1 MRITRRNAM
10 RAPDGRVR
18 ASCRGVATTR
28 GARASCP
35 RPLRCAP
42 LLAPLINSA
51 KGTMS
56 TSQVQIHFWLILVFC
71 SFRILESLPLDRDAL
86 LDIKGH
92 LKDPQNYLS
101 NWDESHSP
109 CQFYGVVCDPNS
121 GDIIGISLSNI
132 SLSGTMASSFCR
144 LNKLHTLE
152 LAANSITGTVPAS
165 LANCTNLQV
174 LNLSMNS
181 LTGQLP
187 DLSALVNLEV
197 LDLSTN
203 NFNGAFP
210 VWVSK
215 LSGLTEL
222 GLGENNFDE
231 GVIPESIGD
240 LKNLT
245 WLFLGQ
251 CNLRGDIP
259 ASVFDLVS
267 LGTLDFSRNQ
277 ITGVFPKAI
286 SKLKNLWKIELY
298 QNNLTGEI
306 PREVVTLTLLSE
318 FDVSRNQLTGML
330 PKEIAGL
337 KKLKIFHIYH
347 NNFSGELPERLGDLR
362 YLESFST
369 YENQFSGRFPPNLGR
384 FSPLNTID
392 ISENYF
398 SGEFPRFLC
407 QNNKLLF
414 LLALNNNFS
423 GEFPGSYSSCK
434 TLQRFRISQNQFS
447 GSIPGGMWGL
457 PNAVIIDV
465 ADNGFTGGISSDIG
479 FSTTLN
485 QLYVQNNNFFGELPA
500 ELGRLSQ
507 LQKLDAF
514 NNRFSGQIPKQIGSL
529 KQLTYLHLEHN
540 ALEGHIPSDI
550 GMCNSLVDLN
560 LADNSLS
567 GGIPDRLASLFT
579 LNSLNLS
586 HNMISGEIPEELQS
600 LKLSYIDF
608 SHNELSGPVPP
619 QLLMIAG
626 DDAFTDN
633 AGLCIADISEGW
645 RQNVTSLRPCQWT
658 DSRHVFSIRRLF
670 LLLGILLSLVVLLS
684 VLACLSYENYK
695 LEEFN
700 RKRDIES
707 GYDSDSKWVLQSFH
721 PPELDPDEVCNLDG
735 ENLIG
740 SGGTGKVYRVEL
752 SKGRGTVAV
761 KELWK
766 RDDTKILKAEI
777 NTQGKIR
784 HRNILKLNAFLTGG
798 ASNFLVYEYVVNGNL
813 YDAIRR
819 EYKAGQPE
827 LDWDKRY
834 QIAVGAAKGIMYLH
848 HDCSPAIIHRD
859 IKSTNILLDEEYEA
873 KLADFGIAKLVE
885 GSLLSCFA
893 GTHGYMA
900 PELAYSLKA
909 TEKSDVYSFGVVL
922 LELLTGRSPRDQ
934 QFDGK
939 LDIVSWVS
947 IHLADQN
954 PAAVLDPKVS
964 NGVSD
969 DMIKT
974 MNIATLCTVQLPS
987 ERPTMREVVKMLID
1001 IYPNS
1006 PTGRTKNKNDK

>member
-1 MRITRRNAM
+1 M
-10 RAPDGRVR
+10 V
-18 ASCRGVATTR
+18 
-28 GARASCP
+28 
-35 RPLRCAP
+35 
-42 LLAPLINSA
+42 NSA
-51 KGTMS
+51 NSAMS
-56 TSQVQIHFWLILVFC
+56 SSYFQMYFWLILVLCNFGI
-71 SFRILESLPLDRDAL
+71 SKSLDRDTL

-92 LKDPQNYLS
+92 LEDPQNYLH
-101 NWDESHSP
+101 NWDVSHSP
-109 CQFYGVVCDPNS
+109 CQFYGVTCDHNS
-121 GDIIGISLSNI
+121 GDVIGISLSNI
-132 SLSGTMASSFCR
+132 SLSGTISSSFSLLQQLR
-144 LNKLHTLE
+144 TLE
-152 LAANSITGTVPAS
+152 LGANSISGVVPAA

-187 DLSALVNLEV
+187 DLSALLSLEV

-203 NFNGAFP
+203 SFNGAFP

-222 GLGENNFDE
+222 GLGENSFDE
-231 GVIPESIGD
+231 GNVPESIGD

-251 CNLRGDIP
+251 CNLRGEIP

-286 SKLKNLWKIELY
+286 SKLRNLWKIELY
-298 QNNLTGEI
+298 QNNLTGQI
-306 PREVVTLTLLSE
+306 PQELAALTMLSE

-330 PKEIAGL
+330 PKEIGAL
-337 KKLKIFHIYH
+337 KKLRIFHIYH
-347 NNFSGELPERLGDLR
+347 NNFSGELPEGLGNLQF
-362 YLESFST
+362 LESFST
-369 YENQFSGRFPPNLGR
+369 YENQFSGKFPANLGR

-407 QNNKLLF
+407 QNNKLQF
-414 LLALNNNFS
+414 LLALTNNFS
-423 GEFPGSYSSCK
+423 GECPSSYSSCK

-447 GSIPGGMWGL
+447 GNIPAGLWGL

-465 ADNGFTGGISSDIG
+465 ADNGFIGGISSDIG
-479 FSTTLN
+479 FSVTLN
-485 QLYVQNNNFFGELPA
+485 QLYVQNNYFTGELPA

-507 LQKLDAF
+507 LQKLVAS
-514 NNRFSGQIPKQIGSL
+514 NNRLSGQIPKQIGGL

-540 ALEGHIPSDI
+540 ALEGPIPSDI
-550 GMCNSLVDLN
+550 GMCSSMVDLN
-560 LADNSLS
+560 LAENSLT
-567 GGIPDRLASLFT
+567 GDIPDTLISLIS
-579 LNSLNLS
+579 LNSLNIS
-586 HNMISGEIPEELQS
+586 HNMISGDIPEDLQS
-600 LKLSYIDF
+600 LKLSDIDF

-626 DDAFTDN
+626 DLAFSEN
-633 AGLCIADISEGW
+633 AGLCVADTSEGW
-645 RQNVTSLRPCQWT
+645 KQSVTNLRPCQWS
-658 DSRHVFSIRRLF
+658 DSNHNFSRKRLY
-670 LLLGILLSLVVLLS
+670 LVLVTVMCLVVLLS
-684 VLACLSYENYK
+684 GLACLSYENYK

-707 GYDSDSKWVLQSFH
+707 GGNTDLKWVLETFH
-721 PPELDPDEVCNLDG
+721 PPELEPEEICNLDG

-740 SGGTGKVYRVEL
+740 CGSTGKVYRLEL

-766 RDDTKILKAEI
+766 RDEAKVLKAEI
-777 NTQGKIR
+777 NTLGKVR

-819 EYKAGQPE
+819 EFKAGQPE
-827 LDWDKRY
+827 LDWNKRC
-834 QIAVGAAKGIMYLH
+834 QIAVGVAKGIMYLH

-859 IKSTNILLDEEYEA
+859 IKSHNILLDEDYEP

-885 GSLLSCFA
+885 GSPLSCFA

-922 LELLTGRSPRDQ
+922 LELLTGRSPTDQ
-934 QFDGK
+934 QFDGEM
-939 LDIVSWVS
+939 DIVSWAS
-947 IHLADQN
+947 FHLAEQK
-954 PAAVLDPKVS
+954 PAGVLDPKVS
-964 NGVSD
+964 NDASD
-969 DMIKT
+969 HMIKAL
-974 MNIATLCTVQLPS
+974 NIATLCTAQLPS
-987 ERPTMREVVKMLID
+987 ERPTMREVVKMLINID
-1001 IYPNS
+1001 PS
-1006 PTGRTKNKNDK
+1006 STAGRAKIKNDK

>member
-1 MRITRRNAM
+1 
-10 RAPDGRVR
+10 
-18 ASCRGVATTR
+18 
-28 GARASCP
+28 
-35 RPLRCAP
+35 
-42 LLAPLINSA
+42 
-51 KGTMS
+51 MS
-56 TSQVQIHFWLILVFC
+56 TSLFQIHFWLILLFC
-71 SFRILESLPLDRDAL
+71 NCKTLESLPLDRDAL
-86 LDIKGH
+86 LDIKDH
-92 LKDPQNYLS
+92 LKDPQNYLH
-101 NWDESHSP
+101 NWDDSHSP
-109 CQFYGVVCDPNS
+109 CQFYGVACDPNS
-121 GDIIGISLSNI
+121 GDVMGISLSNI
-132 SLSGTMASSFCR
+132 SLSGTISSSFSLLKQLR
-144 LNKLHTLE
+144 TLE
-152 LAANSITGTVPAS
+152 LGANSITGTVPAALS
-165 LANCTNLQV
+165 KCTNLQV
-174 LNLSMNS
+174 LNLSINS

-187 DLSALVNLEV
+187 DLSALVKLEV

-203 NFNGAFP
+203 GFTGAFP
-210 VWVSK
+210 VWATK
-215 LSGLTEL
+215 LDGLTEL

-231 GVIPESIGD
+231 GDIPESIGD

-251 CNLRGDIP
+251 CNLRGNLP
-259 ASVFDLVS
+259 ASVFDLIS

-277 ITGVFPKAI
+277 IAGVFPKEI

-306 PREVVTLTLLSE
+306 PRELATLTLLSE
-318 FDVSRNQLTGML
+318 FDVSRNQLTGIL
-330 PKEIAGL
+330 PEEIAGL

-347 NNFSGELPERLGDLR
+347 NNFSGELPEGLGDLQF
-362 YLESFST
+362 LESFST
-369 YENQFSGRFPPNLGR
+369 YENQFSGKFPRNLGR

-407 QNNKLLF
+407 QNNKLQF

-447 GSIPGGMWGL
+447 GTIPGGMWGL

-465 ADNGFTGGISSDIG
+465 ADNGFIGGVSSDIG

-485 QLYVQNNNFFGELPA
+485 QLYVQNNNFFGELPV
-500 ELGRLSQ
+500 ELGMLSQ
-507 LQKLDAF
+507 LQKLVAY
-514 NNRFSGQIPKQIGSL
+514 NNRFSGQIPKQIASL

-540 ALEGHIPSDI
+540 ALEGQIPSDL

-560 LADNSLS
+560 LAENSLT
-567 GGIPDRLASLFT
+567 GAIPDTLASLFT

-586 HNMISGEIPEELQS
+586 HNMISDEIPESLQL

-626 DDAFTDN
+626 DDAFADN
-633 AGLCIADISEGW
+633 AGLCVAKNSEGW
-645 RQNVTSLRPCQWT
+645 RQRVNLRPCQWT
-658 DSRHVFSIRRLF
+658 DSRHVFSIRRIF
-670 LLLGILLSLVVLLS
+670 LVLGMMICLVILLSG
-684 VLACLSYENYK
+684 LACLSYENYK

-700 RKRDIES
+700 RKKDIES
-707 GYDSDSKWVLQSFH
+707 GDGADSKWILHSFH
-721 PPELDPDEVCNLDG
+721 PPELDPEEVCNLAG

-740 SGGTGKVYRVEL
+740 CGGTGKVYRVEL

-766 RDDTKILKAEI
+766 CDDAKTLKTEI
-777 NTQGKIR
+777 NTLGKMR

-813 YDAIRR
+813 YDAIHR

-834 QIAVGAAKGIMYLH
+834 RIAVGAAKGIMYLH

-859 IKSTNILLDEEYEA
+859 IKSTNILLGKEYEA

-885 GSLLSCFA
+885 GSQLSCFA

-922 LELLTGRSPRDQ
+922 LELLTGHSPTDR
-934 QFDGK
+934 QFDRE

-947 IHLADQN
+947 FHLADQN
-954 PAAVLDPKVS
+954 PAAVLDSKVS

-974 MNIATLCTVQLPS
+974 LNIAILCTVKLPS
-987 ERPTMREVVKMLID
+987 ERPTMRKVVKMLTDID
-1001 IYPNS
+1001 HS
-1006 PTGRTKNKNDK
+1006 STTGRAKSKNDKK

>member
-1 MRITRRNAM
+1 
-10 RAPDGRVR
+10 
-18 ASCRGVATTR
+18 
-28 GARASCP
+28 
-35 RPLRCAP
+35 
-42 LLAPLINSA
+42 
-51 KGTMS
+51 MS
-56 TSQVQIHFWLILVFC
+56 TSYFKIYFWLILVLCNFGI
-71 SFRILESLPLDRDAL
+71 SKSLPLDRDIL
-86 LDIKGH
+86 LDIKGY
-92 LKDPQNYLS
+92 LKDPQNYLH

-109 CQFYGVVCDPNS
+109 CQFYGVTCDRNS
-121 GDIIGISLSNI
+121 GDVIGISLSNI
-132 SLSGTMASSFCR
+132 SLSGTISSSFSLLEQLR
-144 LNKLHTLE
+144 NLE
-152 LAANSITGTVPAS
+152 LGANSISGSIPAA
-165 LANCTNLQV
+165 LANCSNLQV

-187 DLSALVNLEV
+187 DLSALVNLQV

-210 VWVSK
+210 TWASK

-222 GLGENNFDE
+222 GLGENSFDE
-231 GVIPESIGD
+231 GDVPESIGD

-251 CNLRGDIP
+251 CNLRGEIP

-286 SKLKNLWKIELY
+286 SKLRNLWKIELY

-306 PREVVTLTLLSE
+306 PQELATLTLLSE

-330 PKEIAGL
+330 PKEIGGL
-337 KKLKIFHIYH
+337 KKLRIFHIYH
-347 NNFSGELPERLGDLR
+347 NNFFGELPEELGNLQF
-362 YLESFST
+362 LESFST
-369 YENQFSGRFPPNLGR
+369 YENQFSGKFPANLGR

-392 ISENYF
+392 ISENFF

-407 QNNKLLF
+407 QNNKLQF
-414 LLALNNNFS
+414 LLALTNNFS

-447 GSIPGGMWGL
+447 GSIPAGLWGL

-465 ADNGFTGGISSDIG
+465 ADNGFIGGLSSDIG
-479 FSTTLN
+479 FSVTLN
-485 QLYVQNNNFFGELPA
+485 QLYVQNNNFIGELPV
-500 ELGRLSQ
+500 ELGRLTL
-507 LQKLDAF
+507 LQKLVAS
-514 NNRFSGQIPKQIGSL
+514 NNRLSGQIPKQIGSL

-540 ALEGHIPSDI
+540 ALEGSIPPDI
-550 GMCNSLVDLN
+550 GMCSSMVDLN
-560 LADNSLS
+560 LAENSLT
-567 GGIPDRLASLFT
+567 GDIPDTLASLVT
-579 LNSLNLS
+579 LNSLNIS
-586 HNMISGEIPEELQS
+586 HNMISGDIPEGLQS
-600 LKLSYIDF
+600 LKLSDIDF

-626 DDAFTDN
+626 DYAFSEN
-633 AGLCIADISEGW
+633 AGLCVADTSEGW
-645 RQNVTSLRPCQWT
+645 KQSITNLKPCQWS
-658 DSRHVFSIRRLF
+658 DNRDNLSRRRL
-670 LLLGILLSLVVLLS
+670 LLVLVTVISLVVLLFG
-684 VLACLSYENYK
+684 LACLSYENYK

-700 RKRDIES
+700 RKGDIES
-707 GYDSDSKWVLQSFH
+707 GSDTDLKWVLETFQ
-721 PPELDPDEVCNLDG
+721 PPELDPEEICNLDA

-740 SGGTGKVYRVEL
+740 CGGTGKVYRLEL

-766 RDDTKILKAEI
+766 RDDAKLLEAEI
-777 NTQGKIR
+777 NTLGKIR
-784 HRNILKLNAFLTGG
+784 HRNILKLNAFLTG

-819 EYKAGQPE
+819 EFKAGQPE
-827 LDWDKRY
+827 LDWDKRCR
-834 QIAVGAAKGIMYLH
+834 IAVGVAKGIMYLH

-859 IKSTNILLDEEYEA
+859 IKSTNILLDEKYEA

-885 GSLLSCFA
+885 GSTLSCFA

-922 LELLTGRSPRDQ
+922 LELLTGRSPTDQ
-934 QFDGK
+934 QFDGET
-939 LDIVSWVS
+939 DIVSWVS
-947 IHLADQN
+947 FHLAKQN
-954 PAAVLDPKVS
+954 PAAVLDPKV
-964 NGVSD
+964 NNDASD
-969 DMIKT
+969 YMIKAL
-974 MNIATLCTVQLPS
+974 NIAIVCTTQLPS

-1001 IYPNS
+1001 IDPS
-1006 PTGRTKNKNDK
+1006 STARRAKNKNDK

>member
-1 MRITRRNAM
+1 M
-10 RAPDGRVR
+10 
-18 ASCRGVATTR
+18 
-28 GARASCP
+28 
-35 RPLRCAP
+35 
-42 LLAPLINSA
+42 SA
-51 KGTMS
+51 A
-56 TSQVQIHFWLILVFC
+56 QFQIYFWLFIILC
-71 SFRILESLPLDRDAL
+71 NSRLSKSLPLDRDAL
-86 LDIKGH
+86 LDIKGY
-92 LKDPQNYLS
+92 LKDPQNYLG

-109 CQFYGVVCDPNS
+109 CQFYGVTCDNNS
-121 GDIIGISLSNI
+121 GDVTGISLSNI
-132 SLSGTMASSFCR
+132 SLSGTMSSSFSLIR
-144 LNKLHTLE
+144 QLRTLE
-152 LAANSITGTVPAS
+152 LGANSITGIVPAA

-187 DLSALVNLEV
+187 DLSALLKLEV

-203 NFNGAFP
+203 SFTGAFP

-231 GVIPESIGD
+231 GDVPESIGD

-259 ASVFDLVS
+259 ASVFDLAS

-277 ITGVFPKAI
+277 ITGLFPKAI
-286 SKLKNLWKIELY
+286 SKLRNLWKIELY

-306 PREVVTLTLLSE
+306 PRELATLTLLSE
-318 FDVSRNQLTGML
+318 FDVSRNQLSGML

-337 KKLKIFHIYH
+337 KRLRIFHIYH
-347 NNFSGELPERLGDLR
+347 NNLSGELPEGLGDLQF
-362 YLESFST
+362 LESFST
-369 YENQFSGRFPPNLGR
+369 YENQFSGKFPANLGR

-407 QNNKLLF
+407 QNNKLQF
-414 LLALNNNFS
+414 LLALSNNFS
-423 GEFPGSYSSCK
+423 GEFPSSYSSCK

-465 ADNGFTGGISSDIG
+465 ADNGFIGGISSDIG
-479 FSTTLN
+479 FSVTLN
-485 QLYVQNNNFFGELPA
+485 QLYVQNNNFFGELPV

-507 LQKLDAF
+507 LQKLVAF
-514 NNRFSGQIPKQIGSL
+514 NNRFSGHIPTEIGKL
-529 KQLTYLHLEHN
+529 RQLTYLHLEHN
-540 ALEGHIPSDI
+540 ALEGSIPVDI
-550 GMCNSLVDLN
+550 GTCNSLVDLN
-560 LADNSLS
+560 LAENYLA
-567 GGIPDRLASLFT
+567 GNIPDTLSSLFS

-586 HNMISGEIPEELQS
+586 HNMISGEIPEGLQS

-619 QLLMIAG
+619 QLLMMAG
-626 DDAFTDN
+626 DDAFSDN
-633 AGLCIADISEGW
+633 FGLCVNDISEGS
-645 RQNVTSLRPCQWT
+645 RQIITNLSPCRGTENRHNSSLR
-658 DSRHVFSIRRLF
+658 RLY
-670 LLLGILLSLVVLLS
+670 LVLILLTSLVVFLS
-684 VLACLSYENYK
+684 GLACLSYENYK

-700 RKRDIES
+700 RKKDIES
-707 GYDSDSKWVLQSFH
+707 GDGIESKWVLESFH
-721 PPELDPDEVCNLDG
+721 PPELNPEEVCNLDE

-740 SGGTGKVYRVEL
+740 CGGTGKVYRVEL
-752 SKGRGTVAV
+752 SMKRGTVAV
-761 KELWK
+761 KELLK
-766 RDDTKILKAEI
+766 RDDAKVLKTEI
-777 NTQGKIR
+777 GTLGKIR
-784 HRNILKLNAFLTGG
+784 HRNILKLHAFFIGG
-798 ASNFLVYEYVVNGNL
+798 GSNFLVYEYVVNGNL

-819 EYKAGQPE
+819 ELKGGQPE

-834 QIAVGAAKGIMYLH
+834 RIAVGAAKGIMYLH

-859 IKSTNILLDEEYEA
+859 IKSTNILLDGEYEA
-873 KLADFGIAKLVE
+873 KLADFGIAKSVE
-885 GSLLSCFA
+885 GSPLSCFA

-922 LELLTGRSPRDQ
+922 LELLTGRSPVNQ
-934 QFDGK
+934 HLDGE

-947 IHLADQN
+947 LHLADQN
-954 PAAVLDPKVS
+954 PSAVLDPKVS
-964 NGVSD
+964 DGVSE

-974 MNIATLCTVQLPS
+974 LNIAILCTVQLPS
-987 ERPTMREVVKMLID
+987 ERPTMREVVKMLMDID
-1001 IYPNS
+1001 AS
-1006 PTGRTKNKNDK
+1006 STTGRAKNKNDKK